1 MSPETTK
8 AAAFEALRKHK
19 YISLTTFRK
28 SGVGVP
34 TPVWF
39 ALVDGKLFGTTQAQA
54 GKIKRIRNNPR
65 VSIAPSTVRGEV
77 LGEAVEGIGRVLDP
91 SEFKQAEDALKKKYG
106 LQYFL
111 FSTMAKLRGGSQSI
125 FWEVAPVK

>member
-1 MSPETTK
+1 MSIETTTVSS
-8 AAAFEALRKHK
+8 FEALRKHS

-39 ALVDGKLFGTTQAQA
+39 ALVDGKLLGTTQAQS

-65 VSIAPSTVRGEV
+65 VSIAPSTARGEV
-77 LGEAVEGIGRVLDP
+77 LGEAVQGIARVLDA
-91 SEFKQAEDALKKKYG
+91 SDFKRAEDALKKKYG
-106 LQYFL
+106 VQYFL
-111 FSTMAKLRGGSQSI
+111 ISTMAKLRGGSTSI
-125 FWEVAPVK
+125 FWEIAPV